1 MILQVA
7 GISFAYNHRPILE
20 RVTFELRRGQ
30 ILGVLGVNG
39 AGKSTLLKCLD
50 RILAP
55 KAGVVRLDGR
65 DMKIMSRNHIATRM
79 GYVPQHYSNESLTVF
94 DAVLL
99 GRKPYITWSPSSTDL
114 SVVEKVLQRL
124 NIDHLALRPTSELS
138 WGEIQKVVI
147 ARALAQEPDI
157 LLLDEPTSNL
167 DLKNQLQ
174 VIKVITDAVRET
186 HISAVVALHDINLAL
201 RFVDHFLMLK
211 EGVVHALAP
220 KDAITSRD
228 IEEVYGLKVILTSVE
243 NYRVVIPVDHE
254 KEKVKE

>member
-7 GISFAYNHRPILE
+7 GINFSYNHRAILE
-20 RVTFELRRGQ
+20 GITFQLRRGQ
-30 ILGVLGVNG
+30 ILGILGVNG

-50 RILAP
+50 RVLAP
-55 KAGVVRLDGR
+55 GAGMIMLDGR
-65 DMKIMSRNHIATRM
+65 DMKMMSRNHIATRM

-99 GRKPYITWSPSSTDL
+99 GRKPHITWSPSPRDL
-114 SVVEKVLQRL
+114 SVVEKVLRRL
-124 NIDHLALRPTSELS
+124 DIDHLALCPTTHLS
-138 WGEIQKVVI
+138 GGEIQKVII

-174 VIKVITDAVRET
+174 VIRIITDAVRET
-186 HISAVVALHDINLAL
+186 RMSAVVALHDINLAL

-211 EGVVHALAP
+211 EGTVHALAP
-220 KDAITSRD
+220 RDAINPTD
-228 IEEVYGLKVILTSVE
+228 IEEVYGLKVLLTSVGD
-243 NYRVVIPVDHE
+243 YRVVVPVDHE
-254 KEKVKE
+254 KERLRE

>member
-20 RVTFELRRGQ
+20 RVTFELHRGQ

-55 KAGVVRLDGR
+55 KAGVIMLDGR
-65 DMKIMSRNHIATRM
+65 DMKIMTRNHIATRM
-79 GYVPQHYSNESLTVF
+79 GYVPQHHSNESLTVF

-99 GRKPYITWSPSSTDL
+99 GRKPYITWSPSSRDL
-114 SVVEKVLQRL
+114 SVVEKVLRRL
-124 NIDHLALRPTSELS
+124 NIDHLALRPTGQLS
-138 WGEIQKVVI
+138 GGEIQKVVI

-174 VIKVITDAVRET
+174 VIKMITDAVRET
-186 HISAVVALHDINLAL
+186 HISAVVALHDVNLAL

-211 EGVVHALAP
+211 EGEVHALAAR
-220 KDAITSRD
+220 DAITPRD
-228 IEEVYGLKVILTSVE
+228 IEEVYGLKVILTRVE
-243 NYRVVIPVDHE
+243 DYRVVIPINNE
-254 KEKVKE
+254 KE